1 MFLYL
6 FMGEDSSEQRWG
18 LQRKKREGGESNAS
32 SGCEGGRGGWSDA
45 KSGTAECGKLLE
57 AGKDM
62 NTKSPVA
69 CPKRYVVLLTL
80 FLSSNG
86 RFAVSCQA
94 GRTGR
99 SL

>member
-1 MFLYL
+1 MGRAVVL
-6 FMGEDSSEQRWG
+6 FRPKVINHKR
-18 LQRKKREGGESNAS
+18 LPKREGGESNAS

-80 FLSSNG
+80 FLI
-86 RFAVSCQA
+86 Q
-94 GRTGR
+94 
-99 SL
+99 